1 MRKDISCGSLI
12 ILQVGSK
19 DWTIIME
26 RKKKKLGVS
35 LQLRNLKWFNFQ
47 ASKSTVIWPLLK
59 GRSWSQL
66 VLDSC
71 LLLELC
77 QQACGVLKTFP
88 NQQMFEMYL
97 FCQNV
102 NMCYFSSC
110 PAVYPSSGEEG
121 TALAQSCLTAAIYQ
135 QVAENTVGE
144 GRLV

>member
-12 ILQVGSK
+12 ILQVGGK
-19 DWTIIME
+19 EWTIMME
-26 RKKKKLGVS
+26 RKKLGVS

-77 QQACGVLKTFP
+77 QQACGVLKTFL
-88 NQQMFEMYL
+88 NQQMF
-97 FCQNV
+97 
-102 NMCYFSSC
+102 
-110 PAVYPSSGEEG
+110 
-121 TALAQSCLTAAIYQ
+121 
-135 QVAENTVGE
+135 
-144 GRLV
+144 